1 MRNSLKDY
9 YNKIIKS
16 CEKTP
21 HKNAN
26 KVAEHFK
33 MLIKIYDV
41 SEKASKKSVANF
53 KNSDI
58 PSNYD
63 IENDHSWIDKYS
75 EDLHKSKVTSIKESI
90 IKNLDMLSLEETRIN
105 KLKKDFEDWD
115 EINNFE
121 KVEDL
126 FNNIA
131 EEIFEQETGYK
142 DPADLL
148 NND

>member
-1 MRNSLKDY
+1 MRRQNMVVLMSGG
-9 YNKIIKS
+9 IKQ
-16 CEKTP
+16 K
-21 HKNAN
+21 KVN

-58 PSNYD
+58 PINYD
-63 IENDHSWIDKYS
+63 IENDHNWIDKYS

>member
-1 MRNSLKDY
+1 
-9 YNKIIKS
+9 
-16 CEKTP
+16 
-21 HKNAN
+21 
-26 KVAEHFK
+26 
-33 MLIKIYDV
+33 
-41 SEKASKKSVANF
+41 
-53 KNSDI
+53 
-58 PSNYD
+58 
-63 IENDHSWIDKYS
+63 
-75 EDLHKSKVTSIKESI
+75 
-90 IKNLDMLSLEETRIN
+90 MLSLEETRIN